1 MRSRVSGVP
10 HVGNWVLVAPTAYEY
25 AIADE
30 LGFVRREAQR
40 EADEAYA
47 DWQDRPSTGRFAV
60 YRAAQDR
67 ADAAQ
72 DDLAAYVVRL
82 AA

>member
-1 MRSRVSGVP
+1 MRER
-10 HVGNWVLVAPTAYEY
+10 
-25 AIADE
+25 AIATERSENWMAAE
-30 LGFVRREAQR
+30 LHFVRLAAQV

-47 DWQDRPSTGRFAV
+47 DWRQHPGRLAYAV

-72 DDLAAYVVRL
+72 EHLAQWL
-82 AA
+82 AQSHGG

>member
-1 MRSRVSGVP
+1 MLER
-10 HVGNWVLVAPTAYEY
+10 
-25 AIADE
+25 AIASEPTENWMATE
-30 LGFVRREAQR
+30 LHSVRLAAQV

-47 DWQDRPSTGRFAV
+47 HWRQHPGAVAYAV

-72 DDLAAYVVRL
+72 EHLAEWLGQSRVG
-82 AA
+82 

>member
-1 MRSRVSGVP
+1 V
-10 HVGNWVLVAPTAYEY
+10 E
-25 AIADE
+25 E

-47 DWQDRPSTGRFAV
+47 DWLSRPCPEAFVV
-60 YRAAQDR
+60 YRATQDR

-72 DDLAAYVVRL
+72 DDLAALVGRL

>member
-1 MRSRVSGVP
+1 V
-10 HVGNWVLVAPTAYEY
+10 E
-25 AIADE
+25 E

-47 DWQDRPSTGRFAV
+47 DWLSRARTEAFVV

-72 DDLAAYVVRL
+72 DDLAALMGRL

>member
-1 MRSRVSGVP
+1 V
-10 HVGNWVLVAPTAYEY
+10 E
-25 AIADE
+25 E

-47 DWQDRPSTGRFAV
+47 DWLDRPCAEAFAV

-72 DDLAAYVVRL
+72 DDLADLMARL
-82 AA
+82 AG